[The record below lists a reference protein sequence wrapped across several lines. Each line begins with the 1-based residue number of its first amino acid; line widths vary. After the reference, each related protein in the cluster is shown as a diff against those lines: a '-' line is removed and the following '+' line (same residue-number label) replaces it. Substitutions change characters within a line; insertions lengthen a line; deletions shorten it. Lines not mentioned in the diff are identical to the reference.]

1 MLNVLNLLHLK
12 VSMSLVAETV
22 PTAYS
27 QESGE
32 SNVLPPQKDVSLMQ
46 NEWGLDIVIDDD
58 LYLYPR
64 QVVLLMDLNVKLP

>member
-1 MLNVLNLLHLK
+1 MK

-32 SNVLPPQKDVSLMQ
+32 SNVPPPQNYVSLMQ
-46 NEWGLDIVIDDD
+46 NEWGLDIVTDND
-58 LYLYPR
+58 LYLYPDR
-64 QVVLLMDLNVKLP
+64 LFY